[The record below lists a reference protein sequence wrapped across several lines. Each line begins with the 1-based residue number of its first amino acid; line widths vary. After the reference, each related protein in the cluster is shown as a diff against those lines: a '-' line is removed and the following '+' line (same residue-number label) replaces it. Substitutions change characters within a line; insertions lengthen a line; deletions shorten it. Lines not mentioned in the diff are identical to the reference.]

1 MEDGAWRSL
10 VAHLLWEQGV
20 GGSNPLAPTTSDLFA
35 RVPQLMAEI
44 VSVGL
49 EAVNATNIRACSS
62 ARIEQRPPKPWAAR
76 SNRARRTRN
85 TRSRIY
91 IERTW

>member
-35 RVPQLMAEI
+35 RLSQLMA
-44 VSVGL
+44 GD
-49 EAVNATNIRACSS
+49 
-62 ARIEQRPPKPWAAR
+62 RICRLG
-76 SNRARRTRN
+76 
-85 TRSRIY
+85 SR
-91 IERTW
+91 ERDEYSRL